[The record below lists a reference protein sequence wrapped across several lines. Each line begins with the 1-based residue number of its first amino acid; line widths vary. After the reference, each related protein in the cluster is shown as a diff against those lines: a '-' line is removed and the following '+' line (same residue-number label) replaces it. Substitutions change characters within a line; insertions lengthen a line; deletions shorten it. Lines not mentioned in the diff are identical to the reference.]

1 MSKNRNVYRL
11 PSIVLF
17 IIGIIDI
24 LRGYM
29 HTFNINWAANNIA
42 RLNLSFAAQDQLF
55 LLAVFGI
62 SNYLTGF
69 LFILI
74 SKKSE
79 KLSPYVLVLIPTT
92 YLLGIIAMNVVG
104 IDKVSDFNGKYFMIV
119 YLGICTI
126 TFIIFAY
133 RKYKKIIH
141 K

>member
-1 MSKNRNVYRL
+1 MAKKRNIYRL

-17 IIGIIDI
+17 SLGIIDI
-24 LRGYM
+24 LRGFM

-74 SKKSE
+74 SKKAE
-79 KLSPYVLVLIPTT
+79 KLSPYVLVLIPAT
-92 YLLGIIAMNVVG
+92 YLLGIIAINVVG
-104 IDKVSDFNGKYFMIV
+104 IHKVSNFNGKYFMLA

-133 RKYKKIIH
+133 RKYIKNRP
-141 K
+141 